1 MGAKSDRDI
10 DVMEFYRRHG
20 PQMPL
25 LVTVIMQVLSHRA
38 DSACNERI
46 FSIAKLVIN
55 DFRTSLTPER
65 SEKLIVSA
73 CRYKMSQSS
82 KLKRPKLTTNPGEP
96 FEKDKEITNEMDGI
110 METILSTGEEAVMS
124 SSSGKSADELAN

>member
-1 MGAKSDRDI
+1 
-10 DVMEFYRRHG
+10 
-20 PQMPL
+20 MPL

-46 FSIAKLVIN
+46 CSIAKLVIN

-65 SEKLIVSA
+65 SERLSLSV

-96 FEKDKEITNEMDGI
+96 FEKITNEMDDI
-110 METILSTGEEAVMS
+110 METVLSTGEEAVMS